1 MLQLS
6 LMLVLISPCFP
17 NACPEA
23 TSGILYELFG
33 SNTYFF
39 WHQENDFGKL
49 EDEVF
54 FFLVFMTE
62 IGIQFNR
69 YLCSTMHEML

>member
-1 MLQLS
+1 MQLS

-54 FFLVFMTE
+54 FFFGFHDRNWHTVQSIPM
-62 IGIQFNR
+62 QYNA
-69 YLCSTMHEML
+69 